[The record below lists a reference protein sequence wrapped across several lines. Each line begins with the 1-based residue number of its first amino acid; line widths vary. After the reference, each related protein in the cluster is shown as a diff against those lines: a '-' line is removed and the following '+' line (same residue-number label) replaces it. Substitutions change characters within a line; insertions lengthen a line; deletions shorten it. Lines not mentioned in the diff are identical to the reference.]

1 MRKRILQTIVLTIVG
16 LWLSISV
23 SALISRSVWSVF
35 RPPELIGE
43 KAVGIDIENIG
54 IRVTEAYFEKLKG
67 WKVPYDYR
75 IIEAKLERVE
85 ILKELE
91 EDYVQLDYKVRAAS
105 ACSQVISNLGLVGA
119 EELYTYY
126 WQTVLHFEK
135 KDGIWTV
142 DKRMRPV
149 EYQLQSPSMIEEFKR
164 QQTQHYKMQTNKEM
178 GYYIRDGV
186 LQVTYDGGETFKEVK
201 DGYEMVCITPNGT
214 YDELLMENS
223 YIVTP
228 EFTAFVAYPEEGV
241 SLLYSTDEGSTWK
254 TSKISDMGYRANTFV
269 SKSESKYY
277 VTSAVDR
284 TGGSDYYVTF
294 VSEDLKTWTR
304 IHQPEWMYS
313 NLSCVYWNNA
323 DVGYYAKGDLCY
335 MSKDGGNSFSQMQ
348 IPMAEEIVSKLGFN
362 PFDTIEMMY
371 EENGITYMVIGQGD
385 DGDYAK
391 DGKIIKAL
399 FRSEDGEI
407 FTFAEEI
414 MDSVELAG

>member
-1 MRKRILQTIVLTIVG
+1 M
-16 LWLSISV
+16 
-23 SALISRSVWSVF
+23 
-35 RPPELIGE
+35 
-43 KAVGIDIENIG
+43 
-54 IRVTEAYFEKLKG
+54 
-67 WKVPYDYR
+67 PYDYR
-75 IIEAKLERVE
+75 IREAKLEHVE
-85 ILKELE
+85 ILE
-91 EDYVQLDYKVRAAS
+91 EYYIQLDYRVKAAS
-105 ACSQVISNLGLVGA
+105 ACPQLISNLGLVGA
-119 EELYTYY
+119 KELYTYY

-164 QQTQHYKMQTNKEM
+164 LQTQHYKMQTNKEM

>member
-1 MRKRILQTIVLTIVG
+1 MRKRIFQTIVLTIVG

-23 SALISRSVWSVF
+23 SALISRSAWSMF
-35 RPPELIGE
+35 RLPELIGQT
-43 KAVGIDIENIG
+43 AVGIDIENVSTRIAD
-54 IRVTEAYFEKLKG
+54 AYFEKLKG

-75 IIEAKLERVE
+75 IREAKLEHVE
-85 ILKELE
+85 ALE
-91 EDYVQLDYKVRAAS
+91 ENYVQLDYRVKAAS
-105 ACSQVISNLGLVGA
+105 ACPQVISNLGFVGA
-119 EELYTYY
+119 GEPYTYY

-135 KDGIWTV
+135 KGGIWTI
-142 DKRMRPV
+142 DKKMRPV
-149 EYQLQSPSMIEEFKR
+149 EYQLQSPSMIEEFNR
-164 QQTQHYKMQTNKEM
+164 PQTQHYKMKTDKEM
-178 GYYIRDGV
+178 TYYIEAGS

-201 DGYEMVCITPNGT
+201 DGYEIVCITPNGT
-214 YDELLMENS
+214 YDELLMDNS

-228 EFTAFVAYPEEGV
+228 EFTAFVAYPDEGV

-277 VTSAVDR
+277 VTSAIDR
-284 TGGSDYYVTF
+284 TGGSDYYATF
-294 VSEDLKTWTR
+294 VSEDLETWTR
-304 IHQPEWMYS
+304 IEQPELMYS

-323 DVGYYAKGDLCY
+323 DVGYYAKGDLYCI
-335 MSKDGGNSFSQMQ
+335 SKDGGNSFVEMK

-362 PFDTIEMMY
+362 PFDTIERMY

-399 FRSEDGEI
+399 FQSENGEI